1 MAPEGISFEKDSGQE
16 NENPV
21 VQESVAEMRAD
32 ALGTPESPREAA
44 LKGPS
49 EEYMRVQKKIIELE
63 GRVKKTNEVAM
74 NVKDAERRKSFTEL
88 ARGDTTD
95 IARLQEKKSGLEQEI
110 ISKGGNPSDYTVQ

>member
-1 MAPEGISFEKDSGQE
+1 MAPEGISVEKDSGQE
-16 NENPV
+16 NENPI
-21 VQESVAEMRAD
+21 VQESIAVMRAD
-32 ALGTPESPREAA
+32 ALGTLESPKETA
-44 LKGPS
+44 LKEPS

-95 IARLQEKKSGLEQEI
+95 IVKLQEKKSELEREI
-110 ISKGGNPSDYTVQ
+110 IRKGGNPGDYVVQ